1 MTHSVP
7 RRLEYDP
14 AEQGMQVKLLG
25 APVLQVALISVKF
38 VKLNAHVGS
47 LHAMLMRF

>member
-7 RRLEYDP
+7 RRLENDP